1 MRVRVYLRQ
10 ALFTVP
16 GAPHLPAQAAIL
28 EGHTD
33 ELNLDGLRLQVEA
46 WSDEKGRTLEGAG
59 ADLVLPAA
67 KIDHVIVLS

>member
-16 GAPHLPAQAAIL
+16 GAPHLPASAAIL

-33 ELNLDGLRLQVEA
+33 EVSLDALRLQVESWA
-46 WSDEKGRTLEGAG
+46 DEKGRSLEGASV
-59 ADLVLPAA
+59 DLVLPAS
-67 KIDHVIVLS
+67 KIDHVVVLS